1 MCTGIHHHRQQQ
13 RRDKSSRRKSAS
25 GTVWWKDR
33 WQLGHT
39 ATCEIHSETLKLYN
53 HLAAKQAST
62 NIGSS
67 AVPFSSDILSGARMD
82 LCNESSTFPNGSNRL
97 GMGNNGQR
105 HVPGSDRHRRGTR
118 RPSSRHQV
126 QLQDRLSVFPMFL
139 PSSWTR
145 VHCRLWRMQRRGV
158 YEYSQQNTVPW
169 RRQLLRWG
177 IVNCLSQRSK
187 RSLTKTFIFIFLNL
201 L

>member
-13 RRDKSSRRKSAS
+13 RRDNSSRRKSAG
-25 GTVWWKDR
+25 GTIWWKDR

-53 HLAAKQAST
+53 HLAAKQAPT
-62 NIGSS
+62 NTGSS
-67 AVPFSSDILSGARMD
+67 AVPFSLDILSGARMD
-82 LCNESSTFPNGSNRL
+82 LCNGSSTFPNGSNRL
-97 GMGNNGQR
+97 GIGQTSLQ
-105 HVPGSDRHRRGTR
+105 HP
-118 RPSSRHQV
+118 SRHQV

-139 PSSWTR
+139 PSSWTPM
-145 VHCRLWRMQRRGV
+145 HCQLWRMQRQGV
-158 YEYSQQNTVPW
+158 YEYSQQNAVPW

-177 IVNCLSQRSK
+177 IVNCLSEVIK
-187 RSLTKTFIFIFLNL
+187 RSFTLGVGGWGGSCL